1 MHEMSL
7 AEGVVQI
14 IEDAAREQGFSKV
27 KTVFL
32 EIGWLSSVEP
42 DAMAFCF
49 DAVSRGTVADG
60 AKLEVIDV
68 PGEGQCL
75 SCGKTVAISAV
86 FDPCPAC
93 GEFPVQPTAGTEM
106 RVRELEVE

>member
-14 IEDAAREQGFSKV
+14 IEDAARTQGFSRV
-27 KTVFL
+27 KRVFL

-49 DAVSRGTVADG
+49 EAVARGTLAEG
-60 AKLEVIDV
+60 AVLEVIDV
-68 PGEGQCL
+68 PGAGQCL
-75 SCGKTVAISAV
+75 SCGKTVEIGAV
-86 FDPCPAC
+86 FDPCPEC
-93 GEFPVQPTAGTEM
+93 GGYPVHPTAGTEM
-106 RVRELEVE
+106 RVRELEVD

>member
-7 AEGVVQI
+7 AEGVVQL

-42 DAMAFCF
+42 DAMTFCF

-60 AKLEVIDV
+60 AKLEIIDV
-68 PGEGQCL
+68 PGAGQCL
-75 SCGKTVAISAV
+75 SCGKTVEISAV
-86 FDPCPAC
+86 FDPCPEC
-93 GEFPVQPTAGTEM
+93 GGYPVNPTAGTEM
-106 RVRELEVE
+106 RVRELEVD

>member
-1 MHEMSL
+1 MSL

-42 DAMAFCF
+42 DAMTFCF

-60 AKLEVIDV
+60 AKLEIIDV
-68 PGEGQCL
+68 PGAGQCL
-75 SCGKTVAISAV
+75 SCGKTVEISAV
-86 FDPCPAC
+86 FDPCPEC
-93 GEFPVQPTAGTEM
+93 GGYPVNPTAGTEM
-106 RVRELEVE
+106 RVRELEVD

>member
-14 IEDAAREQGFSKV
+14 IEDAARDQGFTKV

-49 DAVSRGTVADG
+49 DAVSRGTIADG

-68 PGEGQCL
+68 PGAGQCL
-75 SCGKTVAISAV
+75 SCGKTVEISAV
-86 FDPCPAC
+86 FDPCPEC
-93 GEFPVQPTAGTEM
+93 GGYPVHPTAGTEM
-106 RVRELEVE
+106 RVRELEVD

>member
-14 IEDAAREQGFSKV
+14 IEDAARDQGFSKV

-49 DAVSRGTVADG
+49 DAVSRGTIAEG

-68 PGEGQCL
+68 PGAGQCL
-75 SCGKTVAISAV
+75 SCGKTVEISAV
-86 FDPCPAC
+86 FDPCPEC
-93 GEFPVQPTAGTEM
+93 GGYPVHPTAGTEM
-106 RVRELEVE
+106 RVRELEVD

>member
-49 DAVSRGTVADG
+49 DAVSRGTIAEG

-68 PGEGQCL
+68 PGAGQCL
-75 SCGKTVAISAV
+75 SCGKTVEISAV
-86 FDPCPAC
+86 FDPCPEC
-93 GEFPVQPTAGTEM
+93 GGYPVHPTAGTEM
-106 RVRELEVE
+106 RVRELEVD

>member
-42 DAMAFCF
+42 DAMAGLEQVGGRRHLDR
-49 DAVSRGTVADG
+49 DATDLARLHHGG
-60 AKLEVIDV
+60 
-68 PGEGQCL
+68 
-75 SCGKTVAISAV
+75 
-86 FDPCPAC
+86 
-93 GEFPVQPTAGTEM
+93 
-106 RVRELEVE
+106 

>member
-7 AEGVVQI
+7 AEGVIQI
-14 IEDAAREQGFSKV
+14 IEDAARTQGFAKV

-42 DAMAFCF
+42 DSMAFCF
-49 DAVSRGTVADG
+49 DAVSRGTIAEG

-68 PGEGQCL
+68 PGAGQCL
-75 SCGKTVAISAV
+75 SCGKTVEISAV
-86 FDPCPAC
+86 FDPCPEC
-93 GEFPVQPTAGTEM
+93 GGYPVHPTAGTEM
-106 RVRELEVE
+106 RVRELEVD

>member
-42 DAMAFCF
+42 DAMTFCF

-60 AKLEVIDV
+60 AKLEIIDV
-68 PGEGQCL
+68 PGAGQCL
-75 SCGKTVAISAV
+75 SCGKTVEISAV
-86 FDPCPAC
+86 FDPCPEC
-93 GEFPVQPTAGTEM
+93 GGYPVNPTAGTEM
-106 RVRELEVE
+106 RVRELEVD

>member
-7 AEGVVQI
+7 AEGVLQI
-14 IEDAAREQGFSKV
+14 IEDAARAQGFEKV

-49 DAVSRGTVADG
+49 DAVSRGTIADG

-68 PGEGQCL
+68 PGAGQCL
-75 SCGKTVAISAV
+75 SCGKTVEISAV
-86 FDPCPAC
+86 FDPCPEC
-93 GEFPVQPTAGTEM
+93 GGYPVHPTAGTEM
-106 RVRELEVE
+106 RVRELEVD

>member
-7 AEGVVQI
+7 AEGVIQI
-14 IEDAAREQGFSKV
+14 IEDAAWAQGFAKV

-49 DAVSRGTVADG
+49 DAVSRGTIAEG
-60 AKLEVIDV
+60 ATLEVIDV
-68 PGEGQCL
+68 PGAGQCL
-75 SCGKTVAISAV
+75 SCGKTVEISAV
-86 FDPCPAC
+86 FDPCPEC
-93 GEFPVQPTAGTEM
+93 GGYPVHPTAGTEM
-106 RVRELEVE
+106 RVRELEVD